1 MRSSELHSPCFS
13 WTLCDSHQRTI
24 NELECAR
31 SAGECYYFRPVS
43 LQDVD
48 ALDPLQA
55 CAHFNQVGQWSR
67 DPSLDAV
74 AFLLHVCLASVQAGG
89 AWLCWGS

>member
-24 NELECAR
+24 NELDCGG
-31 SAGECYYFRPVS
+31 AGECYYFRPVS

-55 CAHFNQVGQWSR
+55 CGHFNQVGQWSR
-67 DPSLDAV
+67 HPSLDAV
-74 AFLLHVCLASVQAGG
+74 AFVLHVCLASVWAGD